1 MFSGVYIY
9 IQETVRTHN
18 KAVPPTNKNI
28 HWRLK
33 LHRLRRFDGGLSP
46 NEGGKYSHLQP
57 AVKLQMVIR
66 RRQKMLND
74 YDGNWPFLPDQRHTP
89 LAGQ

>member
-1 MFSGVYIY
+1 MVNS
-9 IQETVRTHN
+9 
-18 KAVPPTNKNI
+18 P
-28 HWRLK
+28 
-33 LHRLRRFDGGLSP
+33 P

-66 RRQKMLND
+66 RWQKMLND